1 MNINATLFVQA
12 INFFIAYL
20 LFRFIFL
27 KPAYRAIVQEQTDR
41 EKLEGLVASDEKS
54 LAQIRKKQIA
64 GWRACQRDCEKYL
77 PGQLN
82 EVEVFRGIAPKMSV
96 HAVSS
101 KELHAMTERIS
112 QSIVAR
118 VGGDDG
124 TL

>member
-41 EKLEGLVASDEKS
+41 EKLEGLVASDEQS
-54 LAQIRKKQIA
+54 LAQVRKKQIA
-64 GWRACQRDCEKYL
+64 GWRACQRDCQKHL
-77 PGQLN
+77 PGGLN
-82 EVEVFRGIAPKMSV
+82 EVEIFRGIAPNMS
-96 HAVSS
+96 ADTFSS
-101 KELHAMTERIS
+101 KERHAMTERIS
-112 QSIVAR
+112 QSIIAR